1 MKCVVLFKRCKN
13 AADSACEELGCL
25 KQFGLCL
32 KSADY
37 EPSEEVV
44 RSCSFLYFSFTL
56 SLIFPLFTRFL
67 KHCKETELKRFS
79 VGSYSQIEPVYKFFS
94 RSPNFQPDITL

>member
-1 MKCVVLFKRCKN
+1 MKCVVQFKRCKN

-37 EPSEEVV
+37 EPSEEEV

-56 SLIFPLFTRFL
+56 SLIFPFFTRFL
-67 KHCKETELKRFS
+67 KHCKETEIQA
-79 VGSYSQIEPVYKFFS
+79 V
-94 RSPNFQPDITL
+94 